1 MADNVNISDDVMETF
16 KRLMHQ
22 VPEKLR
28 SDSHTQQ
35 VIQLYLKLG
44 GEKLARQYIEVVKLN
59 VREEERQDIDE
70 TENPE
75 DSDTDDEYSDYDS

>member
-1 MADNVNISDDVMETF
+1 MADNVNIPDELMGTF
-16 KRLMHQ
+16 KHLMNQ

-59 VREEERQDIDE
+59 VREEERQNIDE

-75 DSDTDDEYSDYDS
+75 DSDIDDEYSDYDS